1 MTIVSIKQKIKLFQ
15 PVIMGWV
22 LGISAIIAALVLLIL
37 SMNTVSVNLFSEQL
51 STGLILFIF
60 LLIVAGGVYKKINV
74 FDAFVEGAKGGFET
88 AVKIIPYLVGMLVA
102 ISLLRTS
109 GTFDVIDGIKHLFA
123 ALGTDICRWL
133 AYSIG

>member
-51 STGLILFIF
+51 STG
-60 LLIVAGGVYKKINV
+60 
-74 FDAFVEGAKGGFET
+74 
-88 AVKIIPYLVGMLVA
+88 
-102 ISLLRTS
+102 
-109 GTFDVIDGIKHLFA
+109 
-123 ALGTDICRWL
+123 
-133 AYSIG
+133 